1 MRLEKN
7 KVWSKHQKKIVFQE
21 RRVNY
26 SLENSNPPAEGG
38 RSTQHSRLKTGWK
51 EYGQHNL
58 LKEGKR
64 VLLMQE

>member
-26 SLENSNPPAEGG
+26 SLENSNP
-38 RSTQHSRLKTGWK
+38 
-51 EYGQHNL
+51 L
-58 LKEGKR
+58 LKEEEAHNI
-64 VLLMQE
+64 QD